1 MGFYD
6 YEKEHL
12 RKVAAAQDE
21 DNPSGGEK
29 KEDAAKQ
36 DNEVIGKEPDDRKIL
51 DVEELQ
57 EHRKHCEAKP
67 GNCPFEKVYNN
78 IDDLSAP
85 EPKISKEK
93 GYDRLAMA
101 MTQLYALAADMA
113 KNAMSSDSEDAKD
126 IVEII
131 EAGLDKI
138 KEGCQEKHCSVKM
151 DEAKTK
157 YIISPPK
164 RD

>member
-12 RKVAAAQDE
+12 RRVAAAMDE

-51 DVEELQ
+51 DI
-57 EHRKHCEAKP
+57 EAKP
-67 GNCPFEKVYNN
+67 GNCPFEKVYNDV
-78 IDDLSAP
+78 DDLSAP